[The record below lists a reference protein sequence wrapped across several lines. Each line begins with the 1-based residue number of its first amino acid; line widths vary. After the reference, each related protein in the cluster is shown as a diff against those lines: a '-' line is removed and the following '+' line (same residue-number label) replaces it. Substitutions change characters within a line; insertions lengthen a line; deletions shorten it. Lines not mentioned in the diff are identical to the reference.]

1 MLRLIA
7 LKGVRTHE
15 NEAHLQRREN
25 VIHGDRS
32 REVELLPQLENK
44 QQIITMA
51 RFYMHRDFAGVSE

>member
-32 REVELLPQLENK
+32 REVELLPQLEHYYG
-44 QQIITMA
+44 TLLPA
-51 RFYMHRDFAGVSE
+51 S